1 VNGLQNQQILS
12 INKMMPDLI
21 AILLGLFVGIVLSLT
36 GAGGAVL
43 SIPLLVFFLHLS
55 ISEAAPIGL
64 FALMLS
70 AGIGALLGLRA
81 GTVRYKAAGLMA
93 LLGMAMAPVGVFLG
107 HYLPSNLVGILFSI
121 VLTFVAWRM
130 WRGSPTETINAEPAP
145 CQINP
150 ATSKLFWTAPCTA
163 KLGLAGSIA
172 GLLSG
177 LLGVG
182 GGFIIVPSLHKV
194 SNLNIQTIIAT
205 SLAVVALVSSSS
217 FLTYALHYSIN
228 WRIAIPFG
236 ISTIIGMLV
245 GRVFASKIPTKYS
258 QRVFAVLAFVVAIA
272 LAIKHANLI

>member
-1 VNGLQNQQILS
+1 MQ
-12 INKMMPDLI
+12 PELI
-21 AILLGLFVGIVLSLT
+21 TIVLGLFVGMVLALT
-36 GAGGAVL
+36 GAGGAIL

-55 ISEAAPIGL
+55 ISQAAPIGL

-93 LLGMAMAPVGVFLG
+93 LLGILMAPIGVLLG
-107 HYLPSNLVGILFSI
+107 HYLPSRLVGIIFSI
-121 VLTFVAWRM
+121 VLAYIAMRM
-130 WRGSPTETINAEPAP
+130 WFGSPAEPISNEPAP

-182 GGFIIVPSLHKV
+182 GGFIIVPSLRKE
-194 SNLNIQTIIAT
+194 SNLDMQTIITT
-205 SLAVVALVSSSS
+205 SLAVIALVSASG
-217 FLTYALHYSIN
+217 FVTYALHYTID
-228 WRIAIPFG
+228 WKTVLPFG
-236 ISTIIGMLV
+236 ISTIVGMLI
-245 GRVFASKIPTKYS
+245 GRLFAAKIPTNHS
-258 QRVFAVLAFVVAIA
+258 QHVFAVHAFVVAAA
-272 LAIKHANLI
+272 LAIKQVDSLF